1 MNSTNDDLNEEVVED
16 GVQTAGSS
24 STKRPLNID
33 PVQNP
38 KKTKREDEDRLFSQT
53 LASLNRYMETPS
65 AASKSEEDI
74 FGEMTSAAL
83 KALPSAQYRT
93 LAMHR
98 IQNVLFDIKCMALG
112 MQQAPLDS
120 GNSGVVVYSPEREL

>member
-1 MNSTNDDLNEEVVED
+1 MNSTSEDLNEEVIED
-16 GVQTAGSS
+16 GVQTSVS

-33 PVQNP
+33 PIPTP
-38 KKTKREDEDRLFSQT
+38 KKTKREEEDRLFTQT

-93 LAMHR
+93 VAMHR

-112 MQQAPLDS
+112 MQQAPSDS
-120 GNSGVVVYSPEREL
+120 VNSIVYSQERES